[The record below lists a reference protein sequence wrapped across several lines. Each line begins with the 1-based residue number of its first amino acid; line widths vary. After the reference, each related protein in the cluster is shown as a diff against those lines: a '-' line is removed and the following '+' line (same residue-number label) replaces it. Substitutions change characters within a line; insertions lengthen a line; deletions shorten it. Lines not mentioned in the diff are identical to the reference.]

1 MSGIKLMNSDEIIYF
16 ICEDPYQNMVKI
28 GKTNNIEK
36 RLYGIQTGN
45 PRLLKVAINRI
56 RPKKYDYEKIFHKLF
71 FKNFVRGEWY
81 KIDTQELVRIEI
93 IMKNKDP
100 IEEIK
105 ILCEE
110 FLKYETNVVVN
121 EEKCAIGNPP
131 ENTNR
136 CGSKLH
142 VDESINK
149 EKNTYICVDKDK
161 KEKKIREKIHNNA
174 RKQYLAEY
182 YEAVLIDHPNLM
194 DKYSKYE
201 IKECHK
207 EMIYRD
213 LTNEQIEQMDTK
225 IEGAKFADKTHI
237 KYLFGRHV
245 TINKIKDLFKSGECD
260 SKTLINYIAEIHKM
274 KNPLLKGVKE
284 IKSANVLN
292 STNKLLSA
300 YGYKITT
307 KQVRDGT
314 GKKRVYN
321 WKDYST
327 ELFIV
332 KTLPFNS
339 DEFTI
344 SAIRQSGNSKIPS
357 TVVCER

>member
-131 ENTNR
+131 ENTNK

-237 KYLFGRHV
+237 KYIIDRHV
-245 TINKIKDLFKSGECD
+245 MINEIRNLFKEGKCD
-260 SKTLINYIAEIHKM
+260 GKSLVDHVAGIHKAE
-274 KNPLLKGVKE
+274 NPLLKGIKE
-284 IKSANVLN
+284 IKKITVLCA
-292 STNKLLSA
+292 TNKLISP
-300 YGYKITT
+300 YGYKIER
-307 KQVRDGT
+307 KES
-314 GKKRVYN
+314 GKRSNRRRFYV
-321 WKDYST
+321 WKDYSL
-327 ELFIV
+327 EFFLI
-332 KTLPFNS
+332 KALPIDQNKS
-339 DEFTI
+339 VI
-344 SAIRQSGNSKIPS
+344 SEAKQISNPEIPS